1 MVPNAVM
8 PIPTMPKSS
17 PRMAIIAFSMVFLC
31 GCLSGALA
39 MTFWFHPG
47 IHDSKARGMSMS
59 VAEWNAELDLTEEQS
74 RQLKSILDDFARYY
88 ENLLADGNTRV
99 LQILTP
105 EQRIKFTKLLKEH
118 RVP

>member
-1 MVPNAVM
+1 M
-8 PIPTMPKSS
+8 PIPTIPRSS
-17 PRMAIIAFSMVFLC
+17 PQMAILALSMVFLC

-47 IHDSKARGMSMS
+47 IHDPKARGMSMS
-59 VAEWNAELDLTEEQS
+59 VAEWNAELDLTPEQS

-88 ENLLADGNTRV
+88 DNLLADGNTRV

-105 EQRIKFTKLLKEH
+105 EQRTKFSQLLKDH
-118 RVP
+118 RTP